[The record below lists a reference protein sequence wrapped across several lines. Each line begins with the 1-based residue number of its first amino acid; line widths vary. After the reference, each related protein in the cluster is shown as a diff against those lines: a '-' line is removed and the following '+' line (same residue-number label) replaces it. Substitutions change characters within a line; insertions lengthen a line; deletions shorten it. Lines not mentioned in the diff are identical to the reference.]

1 MAPGGTPAFSPALG
15 LPGGR
20 SALLISTAAYAD
32 AQLAWLRP
40 PASGAADLAAA
51 LANPRAGGF
60 AVDTLTDGTEAEI
73 RLAVSRFLSGRARD
87 ETVLIYL
94 ACHAIRDRAR
104 LYFAATDTWLRY
116 PQRSAVPAAAVMS
129 ELDRCGAGNR
139 LLVVDCCF
147 SGGFAEEKGEL
158 DLAVELGLDG
168 RGIAVLSGSR
178 AREYSYEGRPI
189 GPELPRSVFTEG
201 LAVGLATGAADAD
214 GNGIITVAEAYNYA
228 YRYVSQNTPRQAPQ
242 YYLEEGQGEI
252 ILGRAQPVT
261 PAHGMSYPQG
271 LPYPRGLP
279 HPQAHASI
287 ATPWAAPP
295 PRSERGPQLGGLVRP
310 AGAPSA
316 QASGPGQAAP
326 APSAAGQSSAPS
338 APSSTALSSTAQS
351 WEAASSTAPSSAA
364 PAATAAPGQSA
375 ASHAAADTSA
385 VILEQDRDNAYCVE
399 FSPDGAL
406 LASGGWGRPV
416 RIRDAF
422 SGALVRELR
431 PAGQSIYDLA
441 FSPGGTMLAAGGRDG
456 TVTLCEVASGKK
468 VRSRKPGGAA
478 VRAVA
483 FSPDGKVLLSAHED
497 GVGRLWDVP
506 ALGRIDELRADG
518 ETMFAATFSPDGTL
532 VAAACSD
539 GAIRVWSTVG
549 GEPLSVLRRHTGWAT
564 AIAFTP
570 DGARLVSAGA
580 DGAVQFHNVVTGE
593 PVGVLRAGD
602 GIVNAIA
609 LSPDG
614 TLVASG
620 YETGAVTVWEIATSR
635 YETLL
640 GHAGHVNDVAFSPQS
655 RALASAG
662 KDGTVRLWR

>member
-1 MAPGGTPAFSPALG
+1 

-40 PASGAADLAAA
+40 PVSGAADLAAA

-73 RLAVSRFLSGRARD
+73 RLAVSRFLSGRSRD
-87 ETVLIYL
+87 ETVVIYL

-116 PQRSAVPAAAVMS
+116 PQRSAVSAAAVLS
-129 ELDRCGAGNR
+129 ELDLCGAGNR
-139 LLVVDCCF
+139 LLVLDCCF

-158 DLAVELGLDG
+158 DLAAELGLDS

-189 GPELPRSVFTEG
+189 SPELPRSVFTEG

-242 YYLEEGQGEI
+242 YYLEDGQGEI

-261 PAHGMSYPQG
+261 PAHGMPHPQG
-271 LPYPRGLP
+271 PQHLRGLP
-279 HPQAHASI
+279 HPQAHASL
-287 ATPWAAPP
+287 ATSRTPSR
-295 PRSERGPQLGGLVRP
+295 PRFGGGPQLGGVVRLP
-310 AGAPSA
+310 GAPPA
-316 QASGPGQAAP
+316 QLVQGPAAAP
-326 APSAAGQSSAPS
+326 SVPPRTAPPATAPSTAQPWA
-338 APSSTALSSTAQS
+338 APSSPPP
-351 WEAASSTAPSSAA
+351 STAPPSTA
-364 PAATAAPGQSA
+364 PPPTAQAATAPPGQPA

-406 LASGGWGRPV
+406 LASGAWGRPV

-422 SGALVRELR
+422 SGELVRELR
-431 PAGQSIYDLA
+431 PAGTSVYDLA
-441 FSPGGTMLAAGGRDG
+441 FSPGGTMIAAGGRDG
-456 TVTLCEVASGKK
+456 TVTLCEVSSGKK

-497 GVGRLWDVP
+497 GVGRLWEVP
-506 ALGRIDELRADG
+506 ALGRIEELRADG
-518 ETMFAATFSPDGTL
+518 ETMFAAAFSPDGTL

-539 GAIRVWSTVG
+539 GAVRLWSTVG

-570 DGARLVSAGA
+570 DGSRLVSAGA

-593 PVGVLRAGD
+593 PAGILRAGD

-614 TLVASG
+614 TLVAGG
-620 YETGAVTVWEIATSR
+620 YETGSVTVWEIATSR

-640 GHAGHVNDVAFSPQS
+640 GHAGHVNDVAFSPHS